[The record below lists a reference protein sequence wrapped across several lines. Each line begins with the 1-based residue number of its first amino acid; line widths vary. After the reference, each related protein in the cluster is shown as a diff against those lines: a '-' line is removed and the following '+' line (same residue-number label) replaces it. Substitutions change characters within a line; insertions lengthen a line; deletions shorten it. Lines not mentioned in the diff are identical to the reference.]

1 MGSLAHDV
9 SLAGYRSALHEYCKS
24 VDFAFDSV
32 AGEIITQRKPARYAG
47 DSLRPLLVLWACA
60 ANGGDLT
67 DALPVAAAFDLFDRF
82 MLLHDELADEQAESI
97 ARWGLGQS
105 LNAGDALYAVGFR
118 CLANDV
124 VDPQRRLRAAQIVAE
139 ALLDAVGAR
148 CNDRKGEAE
157 LTAAALH
164 AGAVVAG
171 ASPER
176 CEAFASAGNA
186 LGAALECT
194 DEANAERAAMASAQL
209 VRRCVDSEDYSEFLE
224 AARYIARRNR

>member
-1 MGSLAHDV
+1 MGSLAQDV
-9 SLAGYRSALHEYCKS
+9 SLAGYRAALQGYCS
-24 VDFAFDSV
+24 GVDFAFDSV
-32 AGEIITQRKPARYAG
+32 AGEIIAQRKPARYAG

-60 ANGGDLT
+60 ANGGDLR

-105 LNAGDALYAVGFR
+105 LNAGDAIYAVGFR

-139 ALLDAVGAR
+139 AVLAAVGAR
-148 CNDRKGEAE
+148 CKDRKGEAE
-157 LTAAALH
+157 LTGAALQ
-164 AGAVVAG
+164 AGAIVAD

-176 CEAFASAGNA
+176 CETFARAGNA
-186 LGAALECT
+186 LG
-194 DEANAERAAMASAQL
+194 EASESHDATTAQRSAMESAELLRH
-209 VRRCVDSEDYSEFLE
+209 CVDVGNYNEYLE
-224 AARYIARRNR
+224 AARYIARRNG

>member
-1 MGSLAHDV
+1 MGSLAQAV
-9 SLAGYRSALHEYCKS
+9 SLAGYRAALQGYCS
-24 VDFAFDSV
+24 GVDFAFDSV
-32 AGEIITQRKPARYAG
+32 AGEIIAQRKPARYAG

-60 ANGGDLT
+60 ANDGDLT

-82 MLLHDELADEQAESI
+82 MLLHDELADDQAESI

-148 CNDRKGEAE
+148 CNERKGEAE
-157 LTAAALH
+157 LTGAALH

-171 ASPER
+171 APTER
-176 CEAFASAGNA
+176 CEAFAGAGNT
-186 LGAALECT
+186 LGAALECA
-194 DEANAERAAMASAQL
+194 DAASAQRLAMASAEL
-209 VRRCVDSEDYSEFLE
+209 VRTCVEAENYNEYLE
-224 AARYIARRNR
+224 AARYIARRNG

>member
-1 MGSLAHDV
+1 MGSLAQDV
-9 SLAGYRSALHEYCKS
+9 SLACYRAALQEYCNG
-24 VDFAFDSV
+24 VDFPFDSV
-32 AGEIITQRKPARYAG
+32 AGEIIAQRKPARYAG
-47 DSLRPLLVLWACA
+47 DSLRPLLVLWAST

-67 DALPVAAAFDLFDRF
+67 DALPIAAAFDLFDRF

-139 ALLDAVGAR
+139 ALLAAVGAR

-157 LTAAALH
+157 LTGAALQ

-171 ASPER
+171 APADR
-176 CEAFASAGNA
+176 CQTFALAGHALGEAF
-186 LGAALECT
+186 ECH
-194 DEANAERAAMASAQL
+194 EATSAQRSAMQSAEL
-209 VRRCVDSEDYSEFLE
+209 VRQCVDHERYDEYLE
-224 AARYIARRNR
+224 AARYIARRNG